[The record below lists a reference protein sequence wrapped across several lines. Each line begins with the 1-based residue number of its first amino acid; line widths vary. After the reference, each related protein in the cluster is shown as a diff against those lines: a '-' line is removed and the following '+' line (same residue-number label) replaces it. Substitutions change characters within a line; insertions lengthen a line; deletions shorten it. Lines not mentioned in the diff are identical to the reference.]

1 MIVRQVTLKVPL
13 DRQAELAAF
22 FRDEYRAAMSR
33 QPGFQAARLL
43 KVAGADD
50 ELQLELEFAGEEA
63 AAAWR
68 ASPEHAQLSPRLK
81 AFSPV
86 LALKVLSPVA

>member
-1 MIVRQVTLKVPL
+1 MIVRQVTLKVPA
-13 DRQAELAAF
+13 DRQGELAAF
-22 FRDEYRAAMSR
+22 FRDEYRVAMSR
-33 QPGFQAARLL
+33 QRGFRAARLL
-43 KVAGADD
+43 KVVGVED
-50 ELQLELEFAGEEA
+50 ELQVEIEFAGEEE

-86 LALKVLSPVA
+86 LVLKVLSPLA